1 MKLSRRDFQKILK
14 TSTVLKHS
22 IPFHTLV
29 KLVDDEDIANDKI
42 RTHDLILEFNNVTK
56 QFQTQ
61 TLYIS
66 PQNAQPIFSQP
77 RDPNNKTKNAY
88 NKILLFE
95 VEVHHVTLIITKT
108 TLHKTDTA
116 LPLEIALLM
125 TKVPLLHITLLYDMT
140 VIKEILFVLLI
151 DPCIDLRIDMTLVTH
166 IDLAR
171 IQEITISPDIL
182 PPSDNLPGQ
191 EILDT
196 LDLNHKQVQETNL
209 LTQFN
214 FKLQKIVSTL
224 KYI

>member
-1 MKLSRRDFQKILK
+1 M
-14 TSTVLKHS
+14 LKHS

-42 RTHDLILEFNNVTK
+42 RTHDLSLEFINVTK
-56 QFQTQ
+56 QIKTQ
-61 TLYIS
+61 TLDNS
-66 PQNAQPIFSQP
+66 PQNAQPIFTQP
-77 RDPNNKTKNAY
+77 RDPNNKTKPAF

-108 TLHKTDTA
+108 ALHKTDTA
-116 LPLEIALLM
+116 LALEIVLLM

-151 DPCIDLRIDMTLVTH
+151 DPRIDLRIDMTLVTH

-191 EILDT
+191 EILDI
-196 LDLNHKQVQETNL
+196 LDLNHTEVQETN

-224 KYI
+224 KYK